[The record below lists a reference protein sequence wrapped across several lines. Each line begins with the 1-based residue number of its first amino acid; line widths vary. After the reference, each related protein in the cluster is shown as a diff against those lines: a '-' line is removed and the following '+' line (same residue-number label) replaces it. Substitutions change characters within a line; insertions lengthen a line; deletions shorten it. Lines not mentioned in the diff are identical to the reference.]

1 MKFASYLDLKLELN
15 RKIFNMVDDLYIYI
29 KKIIFF
35 LFNFIMKNM
44 KKIKYN

>member
-1 MKFASYLDLKLELN
+1 MKFVSYLDLKLELN